1 MRRKASI
8 ATLGR
13 VPASIVTLTG
23 PRRLLVAQLDA
34 QRVLRSASRGVSKR
48 TASTAGVRSGAGGAA
63 SRAGRSGWR
72 GPRSA
77 VESAWRCGRG
87 RWLKS
92 WRACRRWASS
102 PELERAP
109 DRVQQHGV
117 PPVAGDD
124 GEQLL
129 QEEPQAPALAGVTL
143 GCHAA
148 GSSCQ
153 GFAYRDLNAAGA
165 AVNARRAT
173 GGGLSDGCVPGWRG
187 RALPEPVSE
196 PCGDRLSA
204 RLRTCNF
211 RVQFPDRRINE
222 SSVPAGQQERRRRI
236 LEAATRLFAEAP
248 YDAVQVDDIA
258 RVAQVA
264 KPTLYRYF
272 DTKERLFVEALEGTL
287 DELRARVAAIARG
300 TGPADARLRAVIEVM
315 FAEIG
320 RLKALIRALDS
331 SAGTLGDRGR
341 AVLRR
346 ELRHLRGEIAL
357 VLRDGASTGLFAAV
371 DPDVAAL
378 VVLGGVRMSAD
389 LGGGDPART
398 VDAILLEG
406 LLAR

>member
-1 MRRKASI
+1 M
-8 ATLGR
+8 
-13 VPASIVTLTG
+13 
-23 PRRLLVAQLDA
+23 
-34 QRVLRSASRGVSKR
+34 
-48 TASTAGVRSGAGGAA
+48 
-63 SRAGRSGWR
+63 
-72 GPRSA
+72 
-77 VESAWRCGRG
+77 
-87 RWLKS
+87 
-92 WRACRRWASS
+92 
-102 PELERAP
+102 
-109 DRVQQHGV
+109 
-117 PPVAGDD
+117 
-124 GEQLL
+124 
-129 QEEPQAPALAGVTL
+129 
-143 GCHAA
+143 
-148 GSSCQ
+148 
-153 GFAYRDLNAAGA
+153 
-165 AVNARRAT
+165 
-173 GGGLSDGCVPGWRG
+173 
-187 RALPEPVSE
+187 
-196 PCGDRLSA
+196 
-204 RLRTCNF
+204 
-211 RVQFPDRRINE
+211 NE

-389 LGGGDPART
+389 LGGDNPART